1 MLTNARQSKIERV
14 IAQRQ
19 QTIVILED
27 IHDPHNAQAVIRTC
41 DCFGVQTV
49 YFIFEKEKAFNP
61 TEIGKLTSSSAN
73 KWIDYKIFNS
83 TEECYKAVRDLA
95 YPIFATVINDK
106 AESIFKAD
114 FTLEKLAIAFGSE
127 QRGLSEKAIAN
138 AGRLLTIPMS
148 GMIQSLNLSVTA
160 AITLFEITRQR
171 HLAGMEKFSLSAQ
184 EQKALIESFSK
195 R

>member
-1 MLTNARQSKIERV
+1 MLTEKRQQKIESV

-19 QTIVILED
+19 KTIVVLED

-49 YFIFEKEKAFNP
+49 YFIFEKEKAFDP
-61 TEIGKLTSSSAN
+61 RQIGKLTSSSAN
-73 KWIDYKIFNS
+73 KWIDYKIFPS
-83 TEECYKAVRDLA
+83 TEACYQELKDLA
-95 YPIFATVINDK
+95 YPIFATVINDQ
-106 AESIFKAD
+106 AQSIYNID

-127 QRGLSEKAIAN
+127 QRGLSEMAIAN
-138 AGRLLTIPMS
+138 ADHLLTIPMT

-160 AITLFEITRQR
+160 AITLFEVTRQR
-171 HLAGMEKFSLSAQ
+171 RLAGMEKFTLSAHEQ
-184 EQKALIESFSK
+184 EALVESFSK